1 VEVVGAVQD
10 HVGLDGQARKERP
23 GTLGHERDDRHL
35 MVDFAETLRGRN
47 GLGQTGDRVGFA
59 EQDLALQIAPFHD
72 VAVDDQQTTDT
83 GSGERVECMR
93 AKGAATDDQDGRF
106 AQAGL
111 ARFADA
117 GNPSLSA
124 VAVRLAQW
132 TPGAGHP

>member
-1 VEVVGAVQD
+1 
-10 HVGLDGQARKERP
+10 
-23 GTLGHERDDRHL
+23 
-35 MVDFAETLRGRN
+35 
-47 GLGQTGDRVGFA
+47 
-59 EQDLALQIAPFHD
+59 
-72 VAVDDQQTTDT
+72 
-83 GSGERVECMR
+83 MR